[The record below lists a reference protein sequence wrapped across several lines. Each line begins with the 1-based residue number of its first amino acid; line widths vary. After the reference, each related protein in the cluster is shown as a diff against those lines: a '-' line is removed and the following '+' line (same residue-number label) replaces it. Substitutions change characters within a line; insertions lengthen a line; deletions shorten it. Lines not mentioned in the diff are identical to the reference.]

1 MSMELVTLG
10 SSASFPAA
18 GGACSGYLVRHGAT
32 ELLLD
37 CGTGVLSRLQLETS
51 VRDLTAIVITHFHP
65 DHYLDLVP
73 MRYGLHYGIE
83 APVRPKLYLPPGGTA
98 LLERVGLGLRNSTTY
113 FSNAFDMREYDP
125 DSALE
130 LGSLTL
136 RFQRT
141 THDEPT
147 WAVAIEDGE
156 ARFVYSA
163 DTQESDGVE
172 RFAQGADLF
181 LCEATYPADLAD
193 IPSGNH
199 LTSRQAGALAQR
211 AGVGRL
217 VLTHFW
223 PGIERSRFAVEASA
237 VFGGPVELAEPGSR
251 FRIAKATDMLIA
263 ST

>member
-1 MSMELVTLG
+1 MELITLG

-51 VRDLTAIVITHFHP
+51 VRNLTAIVITHFHP

-73 MRYGLHYGIE
+73 MRYGLSYGIDE
-83 APVRPKLYLPPGGTA
+83 PFRPLLYLPPGGIA
-98 LLERVGLGLRNSTTY
+98 LLERVGLGLRNSATY
-113 FSNAFDMREYDP
+113 FSKTFVMREYDP
-125 DSALE
+125 SSTLE
-130 LGSLTL
+130 LGGLSLS
-136 RFQRT
+136 FQLT

-156 ARFVYSA
+156 SRLVYTA
-163 DTQESDGVE
+163 DTQESDEVE
-172 RFAQGADLF
+172 RFAQGADLL
-181 LCEATYPADLAD
+181 LCEATYPADLAE
-193 IPSGNH
+193 IPSHNH
-199 LTSRQAGALAQR
+199 LTSRQAGELAQR
-211 AGVGRL
+211 AGAGRL

-223 PGIERSRFAVEASA
+223 PGIDLSRYAAEAEAAFS
-237 VFGGPVELAEPGSR
+237 GPVELAEPGLR
-251 FRIAKATDMLIA
+251 FRIARTTDMMIA

>member
-1 MSMELVTLG
+1 MSMELVALG

-51 VRDLTAIVITHFHP
+51 VHSLTAIVITHFHP

-83 APVRPKLYLPPGGTA
+83 APFRPLLYLPPGGIA
-98 LLERVGLGLRNSTTY
+98 LLERVGIGLRNSSTY
-113 FSNAFDMREYDP
+113 FSKAFDMHEYDP
-125 DSALE
+125 ESELT

-136 RFQRT
+136 TFQLT

-147 WAVAIEDGE
+147 WAVAVSDSES
-156 ARFVYSA
+156 RLVYSA
-163 DTQESDGVE
+163 DTRESDEVE
-172 RFAQGADLF
+172 RFAMGADLF
-181 LCEATYPADLAD
+181 LCESTYPADLAD
-193 IPSGNH
+193 IPSHNH
-199 LTSRQAGALAQR
+199 LTSRQAGELAQR
-211 AGVGRL
+211 AGVHRL

-223 PGIERSRFAVEASA
+223 PGIDLSRYAAEAETAFS
-237 VFGGPVELAEPGSR
+237 GPVKLAEPGFR
-251 FRIAKATDMLIA
+251 IRIAKATELMAA

>member
-1 MSMELVTLG
+1 MELITLG

-37 CGTGVLSRLQLETS
+37 CGTGVLSRLQLETT
-51 VRDLTAIVITHFHP
+51 VRSLTAIVITHFHP

-83 APVRPKLYLPPGGTA
+83 EPFRPLLYLPPGGIA
-98 LLERVGLGLRNSTTY
+98 LLERVGIGLRNSSSY
-113 FSNAFDMREYDP
+113 FSKAFDMREYDP
-125 DSALE
+125 ESTLE

-136 RFQRT
+136 SFTLT
-141 THDEPT
+141 THDEPSY
-147 WAVAIEDGE
+147 AVAIEDGE
-156 ARFVYSA
+156 ARFVYTA
-163 DTQESDGVE
+163 DTQESDEVE
-172 RFAQGADLF
+172 RFAEGADLL
-181 LCEATYPADLAD
+181 LCESTYPADLAE
-193 IPSGNH
+193 IPSHNH

-223 PGIERSRFAVEASA
+223 PGIELSRYAAEAEAEFS
-237 VFGGPVELAEPGSR
+237 GPVALAKPGLR
-251 FRIAKATDMLIA
+251 FRIAKATDMMTA

>member
-1 MSMELVTLG
+1 MSMELITLG

-18 GGACSGYLVRHGAT
+18 GGACSGYLVRNGAT

-51 VRDLTAIVITHFHP
+51 VRNLTAIVITHFHP

-83 APVRPKLYLPPGGTA
+83 EPFRPVLYLPPGGRA
-98 LLERVGLGLRNSTTY
+98 LLERIGLGLRNSSTY
-113 FSNAFDMREYDP
+113 FSKAFDLREYDP
-125 DSALE
+125 GSTLE
-130 LGSLTL
+130 LGNLAIS
-136 RFQRT
+136 FQLT

-156 ARFVYSA
+156 ARLVYTA
-163 DTQESDGVE
+163 DTQESAEVE
-172 RFAQGADLF
+172 AFARNADLL
-181 LCEATYPADLAD
+181 LCEATYPSDLTN

-199 LTSRQAGALAQR
+199 LTSRQAGELAQR
-211 AGVGRL
+211 AEVGRL

-223 PGIERSRFAVEASA
+223 PGIDLSRYASEAVAA
-237 VFGGPVELAEPGSR
+237 FNGPVELAEPGRR
-251 FRIAKATDMLIA
+251 FRVVRATDMSIA